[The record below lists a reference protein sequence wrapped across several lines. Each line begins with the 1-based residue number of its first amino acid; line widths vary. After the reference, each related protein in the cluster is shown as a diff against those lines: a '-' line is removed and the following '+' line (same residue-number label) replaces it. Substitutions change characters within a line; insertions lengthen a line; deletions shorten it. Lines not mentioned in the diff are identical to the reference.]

1 MSKIFNNNNFYTKF
15 RLLTIKDYNYYLIK
29 WQPKMKTTI
38 HNHPNTKCSFY
49 LLNGKLQENIYKNNK
64 LINKNLLSRTFN
76 KGYIDDN
83 IGYHSLENLLNKSSY
98 SLHIYKN

>member
-1 MSKIFNNNNFYTKF
+1 MNKIFNNNNFYTKF

-38 HNHPNTKCSFY
+38 HNHPNTKCTFC
-49 LLNGKLQENIYKNNK
+49 LLKGALVEIVYKNNNIIKVNK
-64 LINKNLLSRTFN
+64 LNKTLNN
-76 KGYIDDN
+76 GYIDDS